1 MIVDIETPLL
11 DETEIEHGDLI
22 PLLQQYQRDNGYI
35 SEECVQQIAEQLN
48 LSENHIYGVASFYS
62 QFRLIKPG
70 KHTIRVCRGTAC
82 HVQAGQQLSNEIQSI
97 LRIFPGET
105 TQDGLFE
112 LEEVAC
118 LGCCAQAPVL
128 EIDGKIYGK
137 VKIDNIAKIL
147 KEYE

>member
-1 MIVDIETPLL
+1 MIIDIETPLL
-11 DETEIEHGDLI
+11 DEIETKHGDLI
-22 PLLQQYQRDNGYI
+22 PLLQRYQKEFGYI
-35 SEECVQQIAEQLN
+35 SEENVHQLAEQLN

-62 QFRLIKPG
+62 QFRLNKPG
-70 KHTIRVCRGTAC
+70 RHSIRVCRGTAC
-82 HVQAGQQLSNEIQSI
+82 HVQSGQKISNELQSM

-105 TQDGLFE
+105 TQDGRFD

-137 VKIDNIAKIL
+137 VKIDSLAKIL
-147 KEYE
+147 KDYE